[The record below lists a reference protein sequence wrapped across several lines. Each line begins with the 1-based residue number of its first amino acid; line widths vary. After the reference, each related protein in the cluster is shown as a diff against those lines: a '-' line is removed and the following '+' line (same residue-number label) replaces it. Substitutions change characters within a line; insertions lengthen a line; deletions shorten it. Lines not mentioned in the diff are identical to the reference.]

1 MDVFE
6 GITALADYGV
16 RTGLIEEAD
25 RTWAVN
31 ALLAALEL
39 DAYEERTV
47 TGQPALT
54 EILDSLLNYACANG
68 LCQDSVVYRDL
79 FDTKLMGLLTPRP
92 SAVIRRFWD
101 LYAETPKA
109 ATDDYYAFSK
119 TTNYIRADRLA
130 KDAKWITPTP
140 YGDMDITINLSKPE
154 KDPRPL
160 RLPCK

>member
-54 EILDSLLNYACANG
+54 EILESLLNYACANG

-79 FDTKLMGLLTPRP
+79 FDTKLMGLLTPATLCGDP
-92 SAVIRRFWD
+92 PILGSVRR
-101 LYAETPKA
+101 EPQG
-109 ATDDYYAFSK
+109 SH
-119 TTNYIRADRLA
+119 R
-130 KDAKWITPTP
+130 
-140 YGDMDITINLSKPE
+140 
-154 KDPRPL
+154 
-160 RLPCK
+160 

>member
-54 EILDSLLNYACANG
+54 ETMLAQTGCARTLWCTG
-68 LCQDSVVYRDL
+68 IC
-79 FDTKLMGLLTPRP
+79 LTP
-92 SAVIRRFWD
+92 S
-101 LYAETPKA
+101 
-109 ATDDYYAFSK
+109 
-119 TTNYIRADRLA
+119 
-130 KDAKWITPTP
+130 
-140 YGDMDITINLSKPE
+140 
-154 KDPRPL
+154 
-160 RLPCK
+160 

>member
-47 TGQPALT
+47 NGQPALT
-54 EILDSLLNYACANG
+54 EILRLSAELCLRKRAVPG
-68 LCQDSVVYRDL
+68 LCGVPGSV
-79 FDTKLMGLLTPRP
+79 
-92 SAVIRRFWD
+92 
-101 LYAETPKA
+101 
-109 ATDDYYAFSK
+109 
-119 TTNYIRADRLA
+119 
-130 KDAKWITPTP
+130 
-140 YGDMDITINLSKPE
+140 
-154 KDPRPL
+154 
-160 RLPCK
+160 

>member
-54 EILDSLLNYACANG
+54 EILDSLLNYAARKRAVPG
-68 LCQDSVVYRDL
+68 LPGVPGSV
-79 FDTKLMGLLTPRP
+79 
-92 SAVIRRFWD
+92 
-101 LYAETPKA
+101 
-109 ATDDYYAFSK
+109 
-119 TTNYIRADRLA
+119 
-130 KDAKWITPTP
+130 
-140 YGDMDITINLSKPE
+140 
-154 KDPRPL
+154 
-160 RLPCK
+160 

>member
-25 RTWAVN
+25 RAWAVN

-54 EILDSLLNYACANG
+54 EILDSAKLCLRKRAVPG
-68 LCQDSVVYRDL
+68 LCGVPGSV
-79 FDTKLMGLLTPRP
+79 
-92 SAVIRRFWD
+92 
-101 LYAETPKA
+101 
-109 ATDDYYAFSK
+109 
-119 TTNYIRADRLA
+119 
-130 KDAKWITPTP
+130 
-140 YGDMDITINLSKPE
+140 
-154 KDPRPL
+154 
-160 RLPCK
+160 

>member
-16 RTGLIEEAD
+16 RTGLIEETD

-54 EILDSLLNYACANG
+54 EILETMLAQMDCARTLWCTG
-68 LCQDSVVYRDL
+68 IC
-79 FDTKLMGLLTPRP
+79 LTP
-92 SAVIRRFWD
+92 S
-101 LYAETPKA
+101 
-109 ATDDYYAFSK
+109 
-119 TTNYIRADRLA
+119 
-130 KDAKWITPTP
+130 
-140 YGDMDITINLSKPE
+140 
-154 KDPRPL
+154 
-160 RLPCK
+160 

>member
-68 LCQDSVVYRDL
+68 LCQDSVVYRD
-79 FDTKLMGLLTPRP
+79 G
-92 SAVIRRFWD
+92 SADPATLCGDPPILGSVRR
-101 LYAETPKA
+101 EPQG
-109 ATDDYYAFSK
+109 SH
-119 TTNYIRADRLA
+119 R
-130 KDAKWITPTP
+130 
-140 YGDMDITINLSKPE
+140 
-154 KDPRPL
+154 
-160 RLPCK
+160 

>member
-31 ALLAALEL
+31 ALLAAFEL

-101 LYAETPKA
+101 LYAESPKA
-109 ATDDYYAFSK
+109 ATDD
-119 TTNYIRADRLA
+119 
-130 KDAKWITPTP
+130 
-140 YGDMDITINLSKPE
+140 
-154 KDPRPL
+154 
-160 RLPCK
+160 

>member
-54 EILDSLLNYACANG
+54 EISLG
-68 LCQDSVVYRDL
+68 
-79 FDTKLMGLLTPRP
+79 P
-92 SAVIRRFWD
+92 SC
-101 LYAETPKA
+101 
-109 ATDDYYAFSK
+109 
-119 TTNYIRADRLA
+119 
-130 KDAKWITPTP
+130 
-140 YGDMDITINLSKPE
+140 
-154 KDPRPL
+154 PL
-160 RLPCK
+160 IV